1 MSHQGPMKFKPSETK
16 IATEREAISRI
27 LSPSIVTA
35 RPIQEIASVEHI
47 PVGTVKSRINRAR
60 ARIMAAR
67 EKTK

>member
-27 LSPSIVTA
+27 LSQHCDGKTY
-35 RPIQEIASVEHI
+35 QEIASVEHI